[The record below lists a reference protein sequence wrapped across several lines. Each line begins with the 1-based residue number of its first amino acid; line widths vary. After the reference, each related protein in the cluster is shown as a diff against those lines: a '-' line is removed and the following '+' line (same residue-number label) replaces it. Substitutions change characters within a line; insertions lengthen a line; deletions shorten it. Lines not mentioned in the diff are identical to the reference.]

1 MSRSDFQFK
10 MDTKKLEQFIR
21 SKVEKNVAQAAFH
34 LRGELIETVSK
45 EGQGFEYK
53 VPGTKSK
60 TYTASAPG
68 ESPAVLFGQ
77 LRNSF
82 AVKFDYDKKYIQ
94 AYIGVRGVPYAN
106 RLELGFTGK
115 DSLGRVYSM
124 QPRPY
129 FYVTYEKERNTIKEI
144 MRGG

>member
-21 SKVEKNVAQAAFH
+21 SKVEKNVAKAAFH
-34 LRGELIETVSK
+34 LRGELIESVSQ
-45 EGQGFEYK
+45 EGHGLEYK
-53 VPGTKSK
+53 VPGTKQTK
-60 TYTASAPG
+60 HRASAEG
-68 ESPAVLFGQ
+68 EAPAVLFGQ

-82 AVKFDYDKKYIQ
+82 AVEFDRDKKYIQ
-94 AYIGVRGVPYAN
+94 AYVGVRGVPYAR

-115 DSLGRVYSM
+115 DSLGRAYNM

-129 FYVTYEKERNTIKEI
+129 FYVTYEQQRNEIKKI
-144 MRGG
+144 MREG